1 MRHCILMTV
10 YKDIDQINRIINI
23 APDNF
28 DFYVHIDK
36 KSPLRVGDIS
46 KRAKVKINWGAVE
59 HLKAFL
65 LLIEKAYASGDKYDF
80 YHLITGQDFYAC
92 NFDKFEELLQ
102 KEKIYVS
109 YFSLPRKGWWHGGLD
124 IVKYKS
130 LASKYDLRQR
140 KFKLLDILYYWW
152 QRLFTKGR
160 SLPFYKMYGGL
171 VYCSIP
177 RGAIDWVLNSAIS
190 NDLLGR
196 LTDSTCG
203 EEVFFQTIFLN
214 SPFKNQVVNDN
225 LRYTDWSVHCP
236 PKVLTVE
243 DYDKIINSHKLFCRK
258 IDSIV
263 SKNLICKLLTVLG

>member
-1 MRHCILMTV
+1 MTV

-46 KRAKVKINWGAVE
+46 KRAKVFSEFKINWGAVE

-160 SLPFYKMYGGL
+160 SLPSYKMYGGL

-177 RGAIDWVLNSAIS
+177 RGAID
-190 NDLLGR
+190 
-196 LTDSTCG
+196 
-203 EEVFFQTIFLN
+203 
-214 SPFKNQVVNDN
+214 
-225 LRYTDWSVHCP
+225 
-236 PKVLTVE
+236 
-243 DYDKIINSHKLFCRK
+243 
-258 IDSIV
+258 
-263 SKNLICKLLTVLG
+263 